1 MKYKACSIHFGIYN
15 SEFHV
20 IETSYKSRLEKNKED
35 VIFILHI
42 TKSPGVEIQEWKISL
57 YIDTNK

>member
-1 MKYKACSIHFGIYN
+1 MLNSLRYN

-20 IETSYKSRLEKNKED
+20 IETSYKSDWKKSRRC
-35 VIFILHI
+35 IFILHI
-42 TKSPGVEIQEWKISL
+42 TKSPGVEIQEWQTSL